1 MSNTD
6 GNPPARQTHG
16 SDWGAFEAELK
27 AIDPLA
33 AAELARLVE
42 LGSGHALEPVDR
54 ELLRL
59 ALSVSPTHLWRPA
72 VQTHVRGALDH
83 GATAEQ
89 VTETLLLVSV
99 LGMHSLTDGIP
110 VLCEAMRERGE
121 PLDAQVLDPEQE
133 ALRAELMD
141 GGEYWERFEAQM
153 PSFLDGLLRVSPEAF
168 RAFFLL
174 SALPWRTTTVSPL
187 VKELMYVAIDVS
199 TTHLYEPGLRF
210 HIDNALKLG
219 ATSEHLV
226 EVFLLA
232 AEQGAHS
239 LSLGLQLL
247 SEAVQEGDAPEA

>member
-1 MSNTD
+1 MSD
-6 GNPPARQTHG
+6 VAGDPGPAHG

-27 AIDPLA
+27 AIDPRA
-33 AAELARLVE
+33 ASDLARLGE
-42 LGSGHALEPVDR
+42 LGSGHALDPVDR

-59 ALSVSPTHLWRPA
+59 ALSVSTTHLWPPA
-72 VQTHVRGALDH
+72 VQTHVRGALEH

-89 VTETLLLVSV
+89 ITETLLLVSV

-121 PLDAQVLDPEQE
+121 PLDAQALDAERE
-133 ALRAELMD
+133 ALRAELVD
-141 GGEYWERFEAQM
+141 GGEYWDRFEAHL
-153 PSFLDGLLRVSPEAF
+153 PGFLDGLLRVSPEAF

-210 HIDNALKLG
+210 HVDNALKLG
-219 ATSEHLV
+219 ATAAHFV

-239 LSLGLQLL
+239 LALGLQVL
-247 SEAVQEGDAPEA
+247 SETAQREAATDT